1 MCAHFN
7 VKNKGY
13 QFAKP
18 DR

>member
-7 VKNKGY
+7 MKSKGY